1 MKKFNSISLWI
12 EKICDKIIAKFLFK
26 SQSFSSNSKKSPK
39 ILSQKN
45 IIRAQLRKLNWCN
58 KNKAMKREKL
68 ITSSGEFA
76 INYFWV
82 LLTQKKFASSISDF
96 QFQHWSF
103 FDDISY
109 MNNVVGRWDFSLW
122 IIFTFK
128 CRNMIEGD
136 FDKSEQYFRL
146 NMRKFD
152 NLRLSKLV
160 LTNCKSYFT
169 VGCKFLLFSKF

>member
-1 MKKFNSISLWI
+1 MFADNNHSIKLEKKVMKKFNSISLWI

-39 ILSQKN
+39 ILSQKKN

-82 LLTQKKFASSISDF
+82 LLTQKNLFPRSPIF
-96 QFQHWSF
+96 NF
-103 FDDISY
+103 
-109 MNNVVGRWDFSLW
+109 NVDLFLMIFHTWTMLWADETFHCELFLHLNVGTWLRAILINQSNILDLICGNLIIWDYQ
-122 IIFTFK
+122 
-128 CRNMIEGD
+128 N
-136 FDKSEQYFRL
+136 
-146 NMRKFD
+146 
-152 NLRLSKLV
+152 
-160 LTNCKSYFT
+160 
-169 VGCKFLLFSKF
+169 